1 MAMET
6 DLVITAREALAQLAQ
21 QNLPRNEA
29 APAALSMPAP
39 PAATVPDEGVTLSL
53 SAQGK
58 LMAALATAVDKVTT
72 AAVDSTEA
80 AQAATVQAVA
90 RVVGDAASPVTRAT
104 LFAIEA
110 RLVAAR
116 RGSDAIAAADAE
128 VPPSND
134 PQRLRQARQ
143 ATESLYGRADNPF
156 AYKSRAEL
164 SAIIYDESGSYTV
177 NERYAA
183 ANQRTELDQKF
194 WAPVFQRALES
205 GDWKPVITAA
215 LVFYASLSALEQT
228 AYPDNYAQ
236 LLQQYLDLYQL
247 QSPSSPSALPPQQ
260 QMDLARM
267 LETLVLPLG
276 PLALAGGVIR
286 GLMLPRLGP
295 SLAELIAA
303 APRLADLLQ
312 VNNSAHAAQDSA
324 YLMLLQRVFGVAR
337 REDEPAPVRRAAA
350 GTSARDFLAYG
361 DRRLLAEAYDY
372 AQAHE
377 MALDEVDALARDLA
391 AYRRARA
398 GSAGLV
404 AGQGAAAARAGSM
417 EAVEEVLSHAAR
429 MSSEEATIAR
439 RLLASRAASLT
450 RLDHGFLAWLLDPA
464 GGGWRDGELSGH
476 AVSFSA
482 LEKLLAGLAGVGMGE
497 TVGEASAVEASYRM
511 VLERIALQDPYL
523 LRQPAHAAAG
533 EGTQT
538 LTLAAQMA
546 ALARSD
552 AADTAFMNNALMLL
566 RMYRMSLTMSPA
578 EQRTLAELVYS
589 AMKKRRVRTRRGKLF
604 VAWASRSPLMPS
616 LPG

>member
-6 DLVITAREALAQLAQ
+6 DLVITARDALAQLAQ
-21 QNLPRNEA
+21 QNLPRNDA
-29 APAALSMPAP
+29 APAAASTPAP
-39 PAATVPDEGVTLSL
+39 LAPAVPDEGVTLSL

-80 AQAATVQAVA
+80 AQAATVQALARSVA
-90 RVVGDAASPVTRAT
+90 DAAGPVTRAT

-164 SAIIYDESGSYTV
+164 SAIVYDESGSYTV

-260 QMDLARM
+260 QMDL
-267 LETLVLPLG
+267 G
-276 PLALAGGVIR
+276 
-286 GLMLPRLGP
+286 
-295 SLAELIAA
+295 
-303 APRLADLLQ
+303 
-312 VNNSAHAAQDSA
+312 AHA
-324 YLMLLQRVFGVAR
+324 GN
-337 REDEPAPVRRAAA
+337 PGAAA
-350 GTSARDFLAYG
+350 GPAGAGRWRDPGIGTAAPG
-361 DRRLLAEAYDY
+361 TVAGRTDRRCTAPGRSAPG
-372 AQAHE
+372 QQQ
-377 MALDEVDALARDLA
+377 
-391 AYRRARA
+391 RA
-398 GSAGLV
+398 GGP
-404 AGQGAAAARAGSM
+404 GQ
-417 EAVEEVLSHAAR
+417 
-429 MSSEEATIAR
+429 
-439 RLLASRAASLT
+439 RLP
-450 RLDHGFLAWLLDPA
+450 D
-464 GGGWRDGELSGH
+464 
-476 AVSFSA
+476 V
-482 LEKLLAGLAGVGMGE
+482 
-497 TVGEASAVEASYRM
+497 
-511 VLERIALQDPYL
+511 
-523 LRQPAHAAAG
+523 AAAG
-533 EGTQT
+533 
-538 LTLAAQMA
+538 LW
-546 ALARSD
+546 RV
-552 AADTAFMNNALMLL
+552 TAG
-566 RMYRMSLTMSPA
+566 R
-578 EQRTLAELVYS
+578 
-589 AMKKRRVRTRRGKLF
+589 
-604 VAWASRSPLMPS
+604 
-616 LPG
+616 

>member
-6 DLVITAREALAQLAQ
+6 DLAITARDALTQLASQ
-21 QNLPRNEA
+21 HPPRGDSASPPISAPRPAVEQALPE
-29 APAALSMPAP
+29 
-39 PAATVPDEGVTLSL
+39 EGVTLSL

-58 LMAALATAVDKVTT
+58 LMAALASAVDNVTT
-72 AAVDSTEA
+72 AAVGSTEA
-80 AQAATVQAVA
+80 VQVLLETVGGAA
-90 RVVGDAASPVTRAT
+90 RPITRNT

-110 RLVAAR
+110 QLVAAR
-116 RGSDAIAAADAE
+116 RGADAIAFADAQL
-128 VPPSND
+128 PPSED
-134 PQRLRQARQ
+134 AQRLVQARQ
-143 ATESLYGRADNPF
+143 ATESLYGRAANPF
-156 AYKSRAEL
+156 TGLSRAEL
-164 SAIIYDESGSYTV
+164 SAIVYDESGAYTT

-183 ANQRTELDQKF
+183 ANQRTALDQKY

-247 QSPSSPSALPPQQ
+247 QSPSSPNALPPQQ
-260 QMDLARM
+260 QADLARM

-303 APRLADLLQ
+303 APRLADLVQ
-312 VNNSAHAAQDSA
+312 VNNIAHNAQDSA
-324 YLMLLQRVFGVAR
+324 YLVLLQRVFGLSR
-337 REDEPAPVRRAAA
+337 REEEPAPLRRAGA
-350 GTSARDFLAYG
+350 GALNRDFLAYD
-361 DRRLLAEAYDY
+361 DRRLLAEAYAY
-372 AQAHE
+372 AQTHE
-377 MALDEVDALARDLA
+377 MALEEADALARDLA

-398 GSAGLV
+398 GA
-404 AGQGAAAARAGSM
+404 ANTRGAAAAAGKDVPGNGL
-417 EAVEEVLSHAAR
+417 AQTAR
-429 MSSEEATIAR
+429 MSNADAVIAQ
-439 RLLASRAASLT
+439 RLLSSRAASMT
-450 RLDHGFLAWLLDPA
+450 QLDHGFLAWLLDPA

-476 AVSFSA
+476 QVSFSA
-482 LEKLLAGLAGVGMGE
+482 LEKLLAGLAGVAIGE
-497 TVGEASAVEASYRM
+497 PAGEGRGLEASYRM
-511 VLERIALQDPYL
+511 ALERIVLQDLPV
-523 LRQPAHAAAG
+523 LRQQAQAAG
-533 EGTQT
+533 GDAART

-552 AADTAFMNNALMLL
+552 AADNAFMNNALMLL

-589 AMKKRRVRTRRGKLF
+589 AMKKRRVRARRGKLF
-604 VAWASRSPLMPS
+604 VAWAERSPLMPS

>member
-6 DLVITAREALAQLAQ
+6 DLAITARDALTQLAQ
-21 QNLPRNEA
+21 QQQPRNEA
-29 APAALSMPAP
+29 NAAP
-39 PAATVPDEGVTLSL
+39 PGAPVATVTALPEEGVTLSL

-58 LMAALATAVDKVTT
+58 LMAALATAVDSVTT

-80 AQAATVQAVA
+80 AQASPMQG
-90 RVVGDAASPVTRAT
+90 VVKTLIDAARPITRDT

-116 RGSDAIAAADAE
+116 RGADAIAAADAE
-128 VPPSND
+128 LPPSND

-156 AYKSRAEL
+156 TYMSRAEL
-164 SAIIYDESGSYTV
+164 SAIVYDESGAYTT

-183 ANQRTELDQKF
+183 ANQRTALDQKY

-247 QSPSSPSALPPQQ
+247 QSPSSPNALPPQQ
-260 QMDLARM
+260 QADLARM

-303 APRLADLLQ
+303 APRLADLVQ
-312 VNNSAHAAQDSA
+312 ISNSAHAAQDSA
-324 YLMLLQRVFGVAR
+324 YLVLLQRVFGVTR
-337 REDEPAPVRRAAA
+337 REDEPSPVRRAAA
-350 GTSARDFLAYG
+350 GTNPRDFLAYG
-361 DRRLLAEAYDY
+361 DRRLLAEAYAY
-372 AQAHE
+372 AQSHA
-377 MALDEVDALARDLA
+377 MALEDIDALARDLA
-391 AYRRARA
+391 AYRRWR
-398 GSAGLV
+398 
-404 AGQGAAAARAGSM
+404 AAAAGLTAVGQSGDAGM
-417 EAVEEVLSHAAR
+417 EAVEQVLSHAAR
-429 MSSEEATIAR
+429 MSSEEAVIAR
-439 RLLASRAASLT
+439 RLLASRAASQT
-450 RLDHGFLAWLLDPA
+450 QLDHGFLAWLLDPA

-476 AVSFSA
+476 ASNFSA
-482 LEKLLAGLAGVGMGE
+482 LEKLLAGLAGVAIGDSLGE
-497 TVGEASAVEASYRM
+497 SGELEASYRM
-511 VLERIALQDPYL
+511 VLERIALQDQEPQW
-523 LRQPAHAAAG
+523 LRQPAQAAAD
-533 EGTQT
+533 GTRT

-552 AADTAFMNNALMLL
+552 AADNAFMNNALMLL

-589 AMKKRRVRTRRGKLF
+589 AMKKRRVRARRGKLF
-604 VAWASRSPLMPS
+604 VAWAERSPLMPS

>member
-6 DLVITAREALAQLAQ
+6 DLVITARDALAQLAQ
-21 QNLPRNEA
+21 QNLPRNDA
-29 APAALSMPAP
+29 APAAASTPAP
-39 PAATVPDEGVTLSL
+39 LAPGVPDEGVTLSL

-80 AQAATVQAVA
+80 AQAATVQALA
-90 RVVGDAASPVTRAT
+90 RSAADAAGPVTRAT

-164 SAIIYDESGSYTV
+164 SAIVYDESGSYTV

-286 GLMLPRLGP
+286 GLALPRLGP

-312 VNNSAHAAQDSA
+312 VNNSAQAAQDSA
-324 YLMLLQRVFGVAR
+324 YLMLLQRVFGVSR

-377 MALDEVDALARDLA
+377 MALEEVDALARDLA

-398 GSAGLV
+398 GNAGLLG
-404 AGQGAAAARAGSM
+404 AGQGAAATSAGSVD
-417 EAVEEVLSHAAR
+417 AVDEVLSHAAR

-464 GGGWRDGELSGH
+464 GGGWRDGQLSGH
-476 AVSFSA
+476 AVSLSA
-482 LEKLLAGLAGVGMGE
+482 LEKLLAGLAGVNIGE
-497 TVGEASAVEASYRM
+497 SVGDASAVEASYRM

-523 LRQPAHAAAG
+523 LRQPAHAAA

-604 VAWASRSPLMPS
+604 VAWAGRSPLMPS

>member
-324 YLMLLQRVFGVAR
+324 YLMLLQRVFGVGR

-398 GSAGLV
+398 GSAGLL
-404 AGQGAAAARAGSM
+404 AGQGAAAARTGSM
-417 EAVEEVLSHAAR
+417 EAVDEVLSHAAR

-523 LRQPAHAAAG
+523 LRQPAQAAAA

>member
-6 DLVITAREALAQLAQ
+6 DLVIMAREALAQLNQ
-21 QNLPRNEA
+21 QNQPRNDTA
-29 APAALSMPAP
+29 LAPAPTPAA
-39 PAATVPDEGVTLSL
+39 AATVLPEEGVTLSL

-58 LMAALATAVDKVTT
+58 LMAALATAVESVTT

-80 AQAATVQAVA
+80 VQDSSLQTVTKSVI
-90 RVVGDAASPVTRAT
+90 DAARPITRDT

-116 RGSDAIAAADAE
+116 RGAEAIAAADAE
-128 VPPSND
+128 LPRSDD
-134 PQRLRQARQ
+134 PQRLRQAQQ

-156 AYKSRAEL
+156 ADKSRAEL
-164 SAIIYDESGSYTV
+164 SAIVYDDSGAYTI

-183 ANQRTELDQKF
+183 ANQRTVLDQKF

-215 LVFYASLSALEQT
+215 LVFHASLSALEQT

-247 QSPSSPSALPPQQ
+247 ASPSAPAALPPQQ
-260 QMDLARM
+260 QAELARM

-286 GLMLPRLGP
+286 GLLLPRLGP

-312 VNNSAHAAQDSA
+312 VSNSAHAAQDSA
-324 YLMLLQRVFGVAR
+324 YLMLLQRVFGIAR
-337 REDEPAPVRRAAA
+337 REDEPAPVRRAAT

-361 DRRLLAEAYDY
+361 DRRLLAEAYAY
-372 AQAHE
+372 AQTHA
-377 MALDEVDALARDLA
+377 MALEEIDALAHDLA
-391 AYRRARA
+391 AYRRWRA
-398 GSAGLV
+398 DAGLSATGQGSATSEV
-404 AGQGAAAARAGSM
+404 GSM
-417 EAVEEVLSHAAR
+417 DAVAELASHAAR
-429 MSSEEATIAR
+429 MSSEEAVIAR
-439 RLLASRAASLT
+439 RLLASRAARMT
-450 RLDHGFLAWLLDPA
+450 QLDHGFLAWLVDPA
-464 GGGWRDGELSGH
+464 GGGWRDGGRSGH
-476 AVSFSA
+476 AVSLSA
-482 LEKLLAGLAGVGMGE
+482 LEKLLAGLAGVAIGE
-497 TVGEASAVEASYRM
+497 SAGEVEASYRM
-511 VLERIALQDPYL
+511 VLERIALQDPL
-523 LRQPAHAAAG
+523 ASRQPAQAAA
-533 EGTQT
+533 EGART
-538 LTLAAQMA
+538 LAVAAQMA

-589 AMKKRRVRTRRGKLF
+589 AMKKRRPRARRGKLF
-604 VAWASRSPLMPS
+604 VAWAERSPLMPS